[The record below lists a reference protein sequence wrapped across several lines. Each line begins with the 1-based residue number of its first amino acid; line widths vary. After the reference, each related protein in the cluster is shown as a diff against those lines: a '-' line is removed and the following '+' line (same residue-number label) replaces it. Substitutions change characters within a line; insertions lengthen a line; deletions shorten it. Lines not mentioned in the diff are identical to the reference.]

1 MDYLENFDEIYA
13 GTEIELAPNEIG
25 TPTEDAM
32 FAPGPQE
39 RVDSCAIR
47 AQQHVLSMFG
57 IDISETD
64 LVNDAISHDEYA
76 KPDHPGTALDD
87 IGNLLE
93 RNGIDTNRYVG
104 ATMAHLISELGQGH
118 KIIVGVDAYEI
129 IADTPEERLIE
140 MQRDSIS
147 ETPNHAILV
156 VNVDPHT
163 LDVDIVDPSD
173 GELHTVPATQFIDAW
188 KDCNFFM
195 VSTTQSPQE
204 YLDEDGN
211 SQVADANRIQTR
223 EGDITMLENGGMNY
237 IDIDNND
244 IADIIETD
252 LNQDNL
258 VEHLALDLNQ
268 DGIPDVTIQSDPG
281 LIRTEPSLGGLGHVS
296 GIDSLGGPPARITPS
311 TMVHVPEFDS
321 LGSTPAR
328 TEPSLGGLGHASG
341 VEPSLGGLGHASG
354 VEPSLGGLGH
364 ASGVEPSLGGLGHAS
379 GVEPSL
385 GGLGHVS
392 GAEPSFGSTPAR
404 AEPSLGGLGHA
415 SGIEPSLGGLG
426 HVSGFQMS
434 DDYAVIGLDI
444 DGDTVTD
451 VYAVGMD
458 FDGDGTFDGIGIDV
472 NQDGIFDAIG
482 VDINADGIPDA
493 LAIDLDGDG
502 VIDEI
507 LNTDD
512 FSSMV

>member
-1 MDYLENFDEIYA
+1 MDFLENFDEIYA

-76 KPDHPGTALDD
+76 KPDHPGTSLDD

-129 IADTPEERLIE
+129 VADTPEERLIE
-140 MQRDSIS
+140 MQRDSVS

-163 LDVDIVDPSD
+163 LDVDIVDPAD

-195 VSTTQSPQE
+195 VSTTQTPQE
-204 YLDEDGN
+204 YLEE
-211 SQVADANRIQTR
+211 ADNAHISDTNETQTR
-223 EGDITMLENGGMNY
+223 EGDITML
-237 IDIDNND
+237 DNND
-244 IADIIETD
+244 INFIDVDGNNIADIMETD
-252 LNQDNL
+252 INHDNL
-258 VEHLALDLNQ
+258 VEHLAIDMNQ
-268 DGIPDVTIQSDPG
+268 DGIPDVTIQADPG
-281 LIRTEPSLGGLGHVS
+281 LIRAEPSLGGWGHAS
-296 GIDSLGGPPARITPS
+296 GIESLSGPPARINPN
-311 TMVHVPEFDS
+311 TMVHIPEFDS

-328 TEPSLGGLGHASG
+328 IEPSLGGLGH
-341 VEPSLGGLGHASG
+341 V
-354 VEPSLGGLGH
+354 
-364 ASGVEPSLGGLGHAS
+364 S

-404 AEPSLGGLGHA
+404 AEPSLGGLGHVSGA
-415 SGIEPSLGGLG
+415 EPSLGGLGHVSGAEPSFGSTPARAEPSLGGLGHVSGIEPSLGGLG

-434 DDYAVIGLDI
+434 DDYTVIGLEI
-444 DGDTVTD
+444 DGDAVTD

-512 FSSMV
+512 FSSMN